1 MVRSEAKLMN
11 SYQKYTKDIVTIGIT
26 NTVIALRGLILLP
39 IISKTLGASGYG
51 VWAQIMVTLFLI
63 DAIATLNLSAS
74 LARFLA
80 AEKDKGEIREGFFSA
95 IVTVFGWSLVIAL
108 ILFLL
113 GKPFAGALLHD
124 RALYQIVYL
133 TALVVPF
140 WAVETVCL
148 GLFRAF
154 REMKTY
160 SLLLMSRNLLELALI
175 AYLVLSGYGIFGAVI
190 AVLIARV
197 VIDAIMLSIIIR
209 RIGVK
214 LPNFSKLRQYLTF
227 GAPMIPGLLSAWV
240 TSSSDRYVIGI
251 FLGVTSVGIYSA
263 GYSVG
268 SIISFFIAP
277 LTFVLLPTLSRLY
290 DEDRIAE
297 VKAHLTYS
305 LKYFLMLA
313 IPSTFGL
320 SLLAKPLLHSLTTLE
335 FVPTGSLV
343 APVVAVSYL
352 LFGVYAVFSQV
363 FILVKKTKIIGIL
376 WGGAALL
383 NLTLNI
389 IFVPRFG
396 VVAAAVTTLV
406 CYTIVAGMTVSVSAK
421 HLRFSVEW
429 TFILKSIVASLVMAL
444 IVWKLSP
451 AGMVNILWVA
461 AVGATIYFII
471 LFLMKGFSFNEI
483 RFFRQL
489 IRRD

>member
-1 MVRSEAKLMN
+1 
-11 SYQKYTKDIVTIGIT
+11 
-26 NTVIALRGLILLP
+26 
-39 IISKTLGASGYG
+39 
-51 VWAQIMVTLFLI
+51 
-63 DAIATLNLSAS
+63 
-74 LARFLA
+74 LAR
-80 AEKDKGEIREGFFSA
+80 
-95 IVTVFGWSLVIAL
+95 
-108 ILFLL
+108 
-113 GKPFAGALLHD
+113 
-124 RALYQIVYL
+124 
-133 TALVVPF
+133 
-140 WAVETVCL
+140 
-148 GLFRAF
+148 
-154 REMKTY
+154 
-160 SLLLMSRNLLELALI
+160 
-175 AYLVLSGYGIFGAVI
+175 
-190 AVLIARV
+190 
-197 VIDAIMLSIIIR
+197 
-209 RIGVK
+209 
-214 LPNFSKLRQYLTF
+214 
-227 GAPMIPGLLSAWV
+227 
-240 TSSSDRYVIGI
+240 RYVIGI

-406 CYTIVAGMTVSVSAK
+406 CYTIVAGITVSVSAK
-421 HLRFSVEW
+421 HLRFSVGW
-429 TFILKSIVASLVMAL
+429 TFILKSIVASLVMAM

-451 AGMVNILWVA
+451 AGMVNILWVG